1 MNEYFSN
8 IIEVIEA
15 NGWWIVFVLVTLENI
30 PIFGLVVPG
39 VTVIILSGYLAGI
52 NNSTITTF
60 YLFFSGIIGV
70 VTGDNI
76 AFLLGKFGKN
86 KIKIIQQNIIAN
98 RNIIE
103 IANREKWFIL
113 IWYQFPVYLRMLLPL
128 IMGAIN
134 FSIKKWIFI
143 NIVGSIIFVSTFFI
157 IGIFISKVGRELSR
171 GMEISSYIQIFF
183 FGIFLLWIVLMT
195 IKIKKVITANNDRN
209 KKSK

>member
-15 NGWWIVFVLVTLENI
+15 NGWWIVFLLVTLENI

-52 NNSTITTF
+52 NNSNTTTF
-60 YLFFSGIIGV
+60 YLFCSGISGV
-70 VTGDNI
+70 LTGDNI
-76 AFLLGKFGKN
+76 AFFLGKFGKN
-86 KIKIIQQNIIAN
+86 KIKIIKQKITDNTDIIEMAN
-98 RNIIE
+98 R
-103 IANREKWFIL
+103 ANWSIL
-113 IWYQFPVYLRMLLPL
+113 IWYQFPVYLRMVLPL

-134 FSIKKWIFI
+134 FSVKKWLFI
-143 NIVGSIIFVSTFFI
+143 NIVSSIIFVGTFFV
-157 IGIFISKVGRELSR
+157 IGMFISKVGRELSR

-183 FGIFLLWIVLMT
+183 FGIFLLWIASMT
-195 IKIKKVITANNDRN
+195 VKIKKVMTANNDRN